1 MHPGRD
7 AVTPPSVVLHL
18 MGSRQ
23 GNRGPPLPPPQ
34 IGCLCWLRHMGLAG
48 PGRSVPRT
56 GRWRRLPSCRSAA
69 ELQPLVWSPSP
80 LRVLVEGWR
89 TGVTTSGER
98 GQQFRVRRRGCFNA
112 TSFVDLGSAAFSSLQ
127 LRKLRH
133 CEDAAC
139 LADQEFMELHKGA
152 ISGGCL
158 CS

>member
-23 GNRGPPLPPPQ
+23 GNRGPPPPPPQ

-56 GRWRRLPSCRSAA
+56 GRWRWLLRCRSAA

-80 LRVLVEGWR
+80 LRVWVEGWR
-89 TGVTTSGER
+89 TGVTTSGGR
-98 GQQFRVRRRGCFNA
+98 GDNQRLKLNRRRCVSFNVTA
-112 TSFVDLGSAAFSSLQ
+112 DSVIALLFWEFSRFTS
-127 LRKLRH
+127 RH
-133 CEDAAC
+133 INTSTVTRGVKRSCR
-139 LADQEFMELHKGA
+139 M
-152 ISGGCL
+152 
-158 CS
+158 